1 MPCYA
6 TLTSHMSTETFQEMK
21 YKAPERRVP
30 SAVAPPSSVARPN
43 YHDALRRGMCKKESG
58 VGAGAGARGGR
69 YMIEV
74 RGEVVR
80 SILCLRW
87 RGEVKGE

>member
-6 TLTSHMSTETFQEMK
+6 TLTSEHMSTESFQEIQ

-43 YHDALRRGMCKKESG
+43 YHDALRRGM
-58 VGAGAGARGGR
+58 
-69 YMIEV
+69 
-74 RGEVVR
+74 
-80 SILCLRW
+80 
-87 RGEVKGE
+87 

>member
-1 MPCYA
+1 LDHVQQEETFVPCYA

-43 YHDALRRGMCKKESG
+43 YHDALRR
-58 VGAGAGARGGR
+58 VA
-69 YMIEV
+69 
-74 RGEVVR
+74 VVVYQHIKTCQWKR
-80 SILCLRW
+80 QAAAERE
-87 RGEVKGE
+87 RQK